1 MQIDIEKITNAQH
14 ILIVADSAAFANASA
29 LYSCI
34 LTLHKKVSL
43 QNSESLNVNLSF
55 LPWFDKSRLNKPS
68 TADYIIEV
76 DSDTLELYEFFI
88 KNSFKINQKMAT
100 ALYGGLVNRYEAF
113 KSNECDGRIFAL
125 ASTLLE
131 LKANKLLCHDY
142 LLHRVPLAYMRL
154 KERLLKSLI
163 LRDDARHAFVSI
175 CDYDLKSS
183 NTELIDAYKIMK
195 EFLTIVHVEK
205 VTLVKSDENNKIIKE
220 I

>member
-1 MQIDIEKITNAQH
+1 MQINIEKITNAQH

-43 QNSESLNVNLSF
+43 QNSEPLNVNLSF
-55 LPWFDKSRLNKPS
+55 LPWFDKSRLHRPS

-76 DSDTLELYEFFI
+76 DSDTLELYKFFI
-88 KNSFKINQKMAT
+88 KNTFKINQKMAT
-100 ALYGGLVNRYEAF
+100 ALYAGLLDRYDNF
-113 KSNECDGRIFAL
+113 KSDECDGTIFTL
-125 ASTLLE
+125 ISTLLG
-131 LKANKLLCHDY
+131 LKANKKICHEFLLQ
-142 LLHRVPLAYMRL
+142 RVPLAYMRL

-163 LRDDARHAFVSI
+163 LKDEARHAFVSI
-175 CDYDLKSS
+175 CDDDLKSS

-205 VTLVKSDENNKIIKE
+205 VTLLKSDENNKIIKE